1 MGNADQGQS
10 DRIERYHA
18 ELKRYAKNQVPSEQQ
33 IGYDLFVRDLQK
45 VREVIADAMR
55 MCVQSAVDLE
65 LKFADERSFFMN
77 AFAEHQKESEK
88 LQTIISSLQ
97 KKLEREEE
105 WNS

>member
-1 MGNADQGQS
+1 
-10 DRIERYHA
+10 
-18 ELKRYAKNQVPSEQQ
+18 
-33 IGYDLFVRDLQK
+33 
-45 VREVIADAMR
+45 MR